1 MTVASRPLPGPP
13 RPYSFPTFKR
23 STLDGGARLLVAEMA
38 KLPIVSV
45 TVVIAAGAESD
56 PAGKEGLAQLTARA
70 MVEGTSSSSALALA
84 GRIEKLGGVIDSDA
98 GWDSARI
105 NLTCLSKH
113 LEESLD
119 VLGEILT
126 SASFPQHELDRLRDE
141 RLAEIEQIRSE
152 PRGLAEEAFTEF
164 VYAADARY
172 ALPPGGTRESVSVVS
187 REDVVQLHTDL
198 YSPGNADFVIA
209 GDVSLADAARMIDRA
224 MSGWTGATR
233 KRADVSAAPAPA
245 GPRALL
251 VEKEGA
257 AQSELRIGHVGIPRS
272 HPDYFPFSIMNAALG
287 GVFSSRINLNLREKH
302 GYTYGAHSI
311 IDWRKAPGPFLV
323 STAVQTE
330 VTAEAARET
339 IGELQR
345 IREAEI
351 AADELSLVTSY
362 LQGVF
367 PIRYES
373 TAAIAGALA
382 NLVTYDLPDDYYDTY
397 RDRVAA
403 VTTADVLR
411 AARDHIKPDSLRMVV
426 VGDASLRES
435 LDGIGLGPVDVRGS
449 EPAAEPSNV

>member
-1 MTVASRPLPGPP
+1 MTVATRPLPGPP
-13 RPYSFPTFKR
+13 RPYSFPAFKR
-23 STLDGGARLLVAEMA
+23 TALAGGARLLVAEVA

-126 SASFPQHELDRLRDE
+126 SPSFPENELDRLRDE

-164 VYAADARY
+164 VYTAGERY
-172 ALPPGGTRESVSVVS
+172 ALPPGGTRESVSALS
-187 REDVVQLHTDL
+187 RQDVAHHHAGL
-198 YSPGNADFVIA
+198 YSPGNASIVIA
-209 GDVSLADAARMIDRA
+209 GDVSLGDAARMIDRA

-233 KRADVSAAPAPA
+233 KRAYVSAAPAPA

-251 VEKEGA
+251 VEKGGA
-257 AQSELRIGHVGIPRS
+257 AQSELRIGHAGIPRS

-311 IDWRKAPGPFLV
+311 IDWRKAAGPFVV
-323 STAVQTE
+323 STAVGTD
-330 VTAEAARET
+330 VTADAAREVL
-339 IGELQR
+339 GELER
-345 IREAEI
+345 IREEEI
-351 AADELSLVTSY
+351 STDELSLVVSY

-382 NLVTYDLPDDYYDTY
+382 NLVTYDLPEDYYDTY
-397 RDRVAA
+397 RDRVGA
-403 VTTADVLR
+403 VTTADALR
-411 AARDHIKPDSLRMVV
+411 AAREHIRPEALRMVV
-426 VGDASLRES
+426 VGEASL
-435 LDGIGLGPVDVRGS
+435 LDKLEQMQFGPIDVRN
-449 EPAAEPSNV
+449 ET